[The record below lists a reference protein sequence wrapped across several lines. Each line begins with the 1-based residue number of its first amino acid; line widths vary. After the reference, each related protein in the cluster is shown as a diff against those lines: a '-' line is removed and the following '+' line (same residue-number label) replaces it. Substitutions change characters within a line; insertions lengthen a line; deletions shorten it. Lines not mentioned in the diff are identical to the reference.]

1 MLRMRTPVAV
11 LVAAT
16 CVAAAPLRAQIK
28 AQLPAGPITPP
39 WDKGIQPIS
48 RDSYWNAVECGKQGG
63 ARPACV
69 FYDADLCKNED
80 FTLAMFTP
88 YKSVAYEVWRVIKNG
103 QPAPTPSYSE
113 AQRTR
118 VTVGVT
124 VAKGSQNMITG
135 LVIKRGGKTIEPLAR
150 ALDPTGG
157 KFTLDFAPFAPTA
170 GITIEVT
177 GKQRTRSCRVDQTVL
192 AGFR

>member
-1 MLRMRTPVAV
+1 MRYTIPVLIAIACLSV
-11 LVAAT
+11 VA
-16 CVAAAPLRAQIK
+16 LDAQIK
-28 AQLPAGPITPP
+28 AQLPDGPATPP

-48 RDSYWNAVECGKQGG
+48 RDSYWNAVECGKQKG

-69 FYDADLCKNED
+69 FYDAELCRNED
-80 FTLAMFTP
+80 FTLALYTP

-113 AQRTR
+113 AQRTK

-124 VAKGSQNMITG
+124 LAKGSQNTITG
-135 LVIKRGGKTIEPLAR
+135 LLIKRGGKTIEPTAR

-157 KFTLDFAPFAPTA
+157 KFTFAFAPFAPTA
-170 GITIEVT
+170 GITIDVA
-177 GKQRTRSCRVDQTVL
+177 GALRTKSCAIDQSLL
-192 AGFR
+192 ALFR